1 MIRRNKHFHCTQVV
15 RCALASDAVEFR
27 AVAGGQDD
35 HFFQDSAGAQLIGG
49 LAGLFNAKREAFAQ
63 LNARGTVADP
73 YEHYFHV
80 DCRWPAFSHFA
91 CFTVFLQ

>member
-49 LAGLFNAKREAFAQ
+49 LAGLFNAKRDAFAQ
-63 LNARGTVADP
+63 LDARGTVADP
-73 YEHYFHV
+73 YECYFHV
-80 DCRWPAFSHFA
+80 DCWCLAFLHFT
-91 CFTVFLQ
+91 CFSSFCN